1 MIPENEKKYLEM
13 GKNKSTPLDMKYPGW
28 LLNCDHRCCES
39 FRRDNKID
47 GKVALEGARINKN
60 D

>member
-13 GKNKSTPLDMKYPGW
+13 GKNKSTPLDMKYPAW
-28 LLNCDHRCCES
+28 ILNCKCRYCIDFKRTM
-39 FRRDNKID
+39 KIPE
-47 GKVALEGARINKN
+47 KTALEGG